1 MNNSIAFLD
10 SDLWLDL
17 YNNLDEGLEDLE
29 DKQYKYELGGQ
40 EKKNISTVYLMNT
53 LILL

>member
-1 MNNSIAFLD
+1 
-10 SDLWLDL
+10 L

-40 EKKNISTVYLMNT
+40 EKKNISNNINR
-53 LILL
+53 ILKQK